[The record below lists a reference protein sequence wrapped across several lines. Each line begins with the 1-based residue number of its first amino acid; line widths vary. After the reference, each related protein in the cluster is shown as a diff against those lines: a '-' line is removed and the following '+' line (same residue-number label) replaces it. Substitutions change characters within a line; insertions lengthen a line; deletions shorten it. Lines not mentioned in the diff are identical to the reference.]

1 MRIVWNQRVLAAI
14 MLVAVTVWVY
24 APIRNH
30 QFLRFDDYAYVA
42 DNARIQQ
49 GLTWTNAVWAMTAYE
64 NALWKPVTLISHMLD
79 SQLFGLNPA
88 GHLLTNLGLHVL
100 SVIVLFCV
108 LLQTTGSLWP
118 STLVAGLFALHPLN
132 VESVAWVAERK
143 NVLSTLFWVLAMWAY
158 IRYVK
163 RPGWLRYLGV
173 MAALVLGLMSKPM
186 LVTLPC
192 ALLLMDYWP
201 LGRLPA
207 RWKGFRE
214 RLPGLVVE
222 KLPLFVAVA
231 IVSAVTILAAQSR
244 GDLADAGSLPLGVR
258 IGNTLLAYGLYLKKM
273 VWPTDLAIFYPYPAA
288 SLSFGSVAVATLLLA
303 GISVW
308 VWARRRK
315 SPYLAVGWLWYLG
328 TMFPVNGLLQSGGQA
343 MADRYSYIPLVGV
356 FVMIAWGAAELVE
369 NRSGMKRWA
378 LGAGIGVLMVLAVVT
393 RYHVGFW
400 QDTTTLFEHALQ
412 VTSNNYVAHNVLG
425 LESRAKGESGKA
437 LEHFQEA
444 LRINPRYIRS
454 HNNLGVV
461 LLEQQRFEE
470 AMGHFSQTLEIDPR
484 SYEAHHNSGLALVQT
499 GDLAKGIEH
508 FYTTVEIRPEFAQ
521 GYSDLAT
528 ALQQTGRLDEA
539 LEHAEEALR
548 IDPNLVEAHNVLGI
562 TLFQIGRESESV
574 QHFRKAVEIEPGF
587 VAAHA
592 NMGSVLASRGQT
604 EEAVDAFRQV
614 LRLDPNNQAA
624 QQRLGELLERMPS
637 PN

>member
-1 MRIVWNQRVLAAI
+1 MMRSVWSQKVLTAI
-14 MLVAVTVWVY
+14 ILVAVTVWVY
-24 APIRNH
+24 APIRSH
-30 QFLRFDDYAYVA
+30 QFLQLDDYAYVA
-42 DNARIQQ
+42 GNARIQQ

-79 SQLFGLNPA
+79 AQLFGLNPA
-88 GHLLTNLGLHVL
+88 GHLLTNLSLHVL

-108 LLQTTGSLWP
+108 LLQVTGSLWP

-143 NVLSTLFWVLAMWAY
+143 NVLSTLFWMLSMWAY
-158 IRYVK
+158 VRYVK
-163 RPGWLRYLGV
+163 RPDWLRYLGV

-201 LGRLPA
+201 LRRLPA
-207 RWKGFRE
+207 KWEGFRE

-231 IVSAVTILAAQSR
+231 IVSAITILAAQSR
-244 GDLADAGSLPLGVR
+244 GDLADAGSLPLGAR
-258 IGNTLLAYGLYLKKM
+258 IGNTLVSYGLYLKKM

-288 SLSFGSVAVATLLLA
+288 LGIGSVAVATLLLA

-308 VWARRRK
+308 IWTRRLK

-343 MADRYSYIPLVGV
+343 MADRYSYIPLIGV
-356 FVMIAWGAAELVE
+356 FVMIGWGAAEVVE

-378 LGAGIGVLMVLAVVT
+378 LGTGIGVLMVLAVVT
-393 RYHVGFW
+393 RHHVGFW
-400 QDTTTLFEHALQ
+400 QDTTTLFERALQ

-444 LRINPRYIRS
+444 LRINPRYIRA

-470 AMGHFSQTLEIDPR
+470 AMGHFSQALEINPR
-484 SYEAHHNSGLALVQT
+484 SYEAHHNLGLALVQT
-499 GDLAKGIEH
+499 GNLAKGIEY
-508 FYTTVEIRPEFAQ
+508 FYTTVELRPEFAQ

-539 LEHAEEALR
+539 LEHAREALR

-562 TLFQIGRESESV
+562 ALFQKGRESESV
-574 QHFRKAVEIEPGF
+574 QHFRKAVQIEPGF

-604 EEAVDAFRQV
+604 EEAAEAFRRV

-624 QQRLGELLERMPS
+624 QQRLKDLLEQMPS